1 MSAKVKAA
9 YLQEKRKDLKAEAK
23 IVIENL
29 ESGGEIY
36 SRASKIVKGQME
48 IIDEYANVVDELQ
61 IQVVT
66 LENEIF
72 TLKNRV
78 SILETQVAISN
89 AIQNKQE
96 AIEKLHECDALAN
109 NKFQQLYREEFKLDD
124 YAYVPSI
131 GNFIRTP
138 PSNARSPQQYKFWQ
152 EFISKYP
159 GSDNPQFNTIY
170 RQINNNRAPQSH
182 PDISEMTREEFIKAI
197 KIVFPEEYK
206 RDSQLYD
213 EYKEWLFSFPA

>member
-1 MSAKVKAA
+1 MKAV
-9 YLQEKRKDLKAEAK
+9 YLQEKRKNLKAEAK
-23 IVIENL
+23 GVIESL

-66 LENEIF
+66 LEN
-72 TLKNRV
+72 RV
-78 SILETQVAISN
+78 SILETQAAISN
-89 AIQNKQE
+89 MIQNRQE
-96 AIEKLHECDALAN
+96 AIEKLHECDILAN
-109 NKFQQLYREEFKLDD
+109 NEFQRLYRDEFKLNS
-124 YAYVPSI
+124 YVYVPSI

-138 PSNARSPQQYKFWQ
+138 PSSSRDPQEYKFWQ
-152 EFISKYP
+152 QFITKYP

>member
-66 LENEIF
+66 LEN
-72 TLKNRV
+72 RV
-78 SILETQVAISN
+78 SILETQAAISN
-89 AIQNKQE
+89 MIQNRQE
-96 AIEKLHECDALAN
+96 AIEKLHECDVLAN
-109 NKFQQLYREEFKLDD
+109 NEFQRLYRDEFKLNN
-124 YAYVPSI
+124 YVYVPSI
-131 GNFIRTP
+131 GNFIRAP
-138 PSNARSPQQYKFWQ
+138 PSSSRDPQEYKFWQ
-152 EFISKYP
+152 QFITKYP